1 MGANKWRAEKE
12 WPIKN
17 TVHTDYFL
25 HSSGNATVDKS
36 DGSISNKIPADEKS
50 DSYVFDP
57 ANPYWDISFEKS
69 YPYDQRDNENR
80 KDVIVYTSAPIEA
93 DLEVVGEVVAELFVS
108 STAKDTDFSITL
120 TDVDP
125 DGKSIN
131 LSGLDAGYLR
141 MRYRNGF
148 DKQEL
153 MQPGEVYKV
162 RIGQLYTGNLF
173 KKGHRIRLQIT
184 SSKAPHYDP
193 NPNSGTEIATEKNL
207 VPATNTI
214 HHSKKYPSKLILP
227 VITMR

>member
-1 MGANKWRAEKE
+1 
-12 WPIKN
+12 
-17 TVHTDYFL
+17 L

-153 MQPGEVYKV
+153 MQPNEVYKI